1 MNRPLLYSS
10 ALAMVAFSLSA
21 VAQNPTPPLEYTPL
35 ATPCRAIDTRTTSA
49 PIQGGT
55 TRTIS
60 PFAGAC
66 NIPVPADGIIV
77 YAVNVTVVP
86 HGHLDYLTI
95 WPAGE
100 SQPVISLLN
109 SEDGRTKAN
118 AAFVNGGTSGNISVF
133 ATDTTD
139 FILDV
144 SGYFTETTTGMVYV
158 PVTPCRLIDTRSGL
172 GGSGTTSQG
181 TSPQPDPL
189 VATQAR
195 TWEIAYPVTV
205 DDPVNG
211 ANGCNLPYDVG
222 GAYSVNVTLIPV
234 NNQPIW
240 FASAWGASSN
250 ITTGGDVEPPFSNV
264 NATTGAVT
272 ANAAIINGR
281 ELFTAYADTAA
292 NLVVDVTG
300 WFAPANL
307 APEGLPLYTFPP
319 CRVLDTRESAP
330 VFPGTLQVAFQ
341 PSAACDIPA
350 AAQSAKAFVLNATV
364 VPSGPLG
371 FLTLWPNG
379 EAQPVVS
386 TLNADDGYVS
396 SNMAVAMTGSSSS
409 NSNIPAIQAYAP
421 SKTDLL
427 LDPSGYFAVNPLT
440 KLPKVVFIGDETT
453 SYWPMADHPNW
464 INKGVPGNTTD
475 QMLARFQTDVID
487 LQPDV
492 VHIMGGTY
500 DAIDETWPAGSQC
513 GPDACAN
520 IDAMTQM
527 AHDAGIQVV
536 VGTPLDVGNMT
547 EDQEIELSEFQRILR
562 LSIQESAYFL
572 LDYARTD
579 PGYPAMT
586 QMADAETGLASGTP
600 ITATQATQLVRTA
613 AKMAPR

>member
-1 MNRPLLYSS
+1 MNRPLLSFLGS
-10 ALAMVAFSLSA
+10 AIVATSLSA
-21 VAQNPTPPLEYTPL
+21 FGQSSQQPLEYTPL
-35 ATPCRAIDTRTTSA
+35 ATPCRAIDTRTNAS
-49 PIQGGT
+49 PIQAGT

-66 NIPVPADGIIV
+66 NIPVPANGIIV

-86 HGHLDYLTI
+86 HGNLDYLTVY
-95 WPAGE
+95 PAGE

-118 AAFVNGGTSGNISVF
+118 AAFVTGGTGGNIGVYASN
-133 ATDTTD
+133 TTD

-172 GGSGTTSQG
+172 GGSGISTYTP
-181 TSPQPDPL
+181 PQPDPL

-195 TWEIAYPVTV
+195 TWEIAYPITV
-205 DDPVNG
+205 DDPVEG

-222 GAYSVNVTLIPV
+222 GAYSVNVTVIPI
-234 NNQPIW
+234 NSQPIW

-250 ITTGGDVEPPFSNV
+250 ITTGGTVEPPFSNV

-281 ELFTAYADTAA
+281 ELFTAYADTNA

-341 PSAACDIPA
+341 PSSACDIPA
-350 AAQSAKAFVLNATV
+350 AAQSAKALVLNATV

-379 EAQPVVS
+379 ETQPVVS
-386 TLNADDGYVS
+386 TLNANDGYAT
-396 SNMAVAMTGSSSS
+396 SNMAVVQTGPSSS
-409 NSNIPAIQAYAP
+409 NATVPAIEAYAP

-427 LDPSGYFAVNPLT
+427 LDAAGYFAANPAT

-487 LQPDV
+487 LHPDV

-500 DAIDETWPAGSQC
+500 DAIDETWPSGSQC
-513 GPDACAN
+513 GPDACEN
-520 IDAMTQM
+520 IDTMTQM
-527 AHDAGIQVV
+527 ARDAGIQVV

-547 EDQEIELSEFQRILR
+547 LDQEINLAVLQRIMR
-562 LSIQESAYFL
+562 LSIQENAYFL
-572 LDYARTD
+572 LDYARAD
-579 PGYPAMT
+579 AGYAQMS